1 MTRAEITQAKYDKK
15 YKALVTNLASNHFH
29 GQGGRDK
36 ARAFIAEWVGKRC
49 PYCNE
54 IISIYDLELD
64 HKVPMLHPKLKK
76 GLYTQEE
83 IDILSSDGNITGC
96 HKACNRAKGSL
107 DFKEFKM
114 LLHELSIWETSCKIH
129 RSIIEGMPKDPEYK
143 RYMLSPFLGSKQY
156 ILTKL
161 KASALKYF
169 GGKK

>member
-1 MTRAEITQAKYDKK
+1 MTRVEIAQAKYNKK
-15 YKALVTNLASNHFH
+15 YKNLVSSLANNHFK
-29 GQGGRDK
+29 GRGGRDK
-36 ARAFIAEWVGKRC
+36 ARAFIAQWVGKRC
-49 PYCNE
+49 PYCDE

-83 IDILSSDGNITGC
+83 IDILSSDDNITGC
-96 HKACNRAKGSL
+96 HKACNRAKGNL

-114 LLHELSIWETSCKIH
+114 LLEVLEEWDKLCKIH
-129 RSIIEGMPKDPEYK
+129 HNYVAKHSYTPEIARYK
-143 RYMLSPFLGSKQY
+143 LSPAQGSVQY